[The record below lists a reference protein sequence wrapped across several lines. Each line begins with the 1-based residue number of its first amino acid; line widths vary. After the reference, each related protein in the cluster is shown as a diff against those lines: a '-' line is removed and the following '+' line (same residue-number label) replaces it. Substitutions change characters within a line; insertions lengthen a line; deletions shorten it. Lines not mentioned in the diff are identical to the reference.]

1 LGVGGLLFIGRIKFM
16 KNFKFFC
23 RVMLALLVL
32 FGLIAFI
39 IYTLSVKAFVVSF
52 FVLMMFLGVVV
63 VIYEELK

>member
-1 LGVGGLLFIGRIKFM
+1 
-16 KNFKFFC
+16 
-23 RVMLALLVL
+23 MLALLVL